1 MADEIETVIKS
12 LYWHSQVTIE
22 FVPDGEGANWGRPKR
37 TITVSSEYVQRFLPQ
52 ESSARR

>member
-1 MADEIETVIKS
+1 LADEIETVIKS